1 MIADLGLKGNE
12 LLVFAL
18 IHGYTKDGKSKCR
31 VSLSYIAKWLCTNKS
46 MVIKVINNL
55 ELGGYIN
62 RHEYLE
68 GQVRCVEYS
77 TNYEDL
83 LEKVASGENI
93 GLLKPKKS
101 KGVKMTPATERAL
114 DGGCQNNTGVKMTT
128 KGCQNDN
135 ERGVKMVPNNNI
147 IINYNNFYCADP
159 AQQEEEKKIF
169 YQTFLLRNAADPAAE
184 VEKFIAYNDSL
195 QWRNEKG
202 RVYDTPEARASLAK
216 LWQFKTEGQWAR
228 QDYLNALIALVSAA
242 RKENIEGVEALLD
255 QKVRL
260 VWNGSNQHWDW
271 VITPDA
277 RRWVEA
283 HAQMVH
289 EHIDPVLRGARATF
303 SMVNN

>member
-31 VSLSYIAKWLCTNKS
+31 VSLSYIAKWLCSNKS

-68 GQVRCVEYS
+68 GRVRCVEYS

-114 DGGCQNNTGVKMTT
+114 DWGCQNNTGVKMTT

-135 ERGVKMVPNNNI
+135 ERGVKMVPNNNM
-147 IINYNNFYCADP
+147 IINYNNFYCASP
-159 AQQEEEKKIF
+159 AQQEEEKKNF
-169 YQTFLLRNAADPAAE
+169 YQLFFWKNAADPAVE

-202 RVYDTPEARASLAK
+202 RVYETPEQRLGLAGI
-216 LWQFKTEGQWAR
+216 WEFKADGHWANPE
-228 QDYLNALIALVSAA
+228 YLKAVKAICEESSSDS
-242 RKENIEGVEALLD
+242 GVEVLINH
-255 QKVRL
+255 KITL
-260 VWNGSNQHWDW
+260 VWNGQKQKWQW
-271 VITPDA
+271 RVTAEA
-277 RRWVEA
+277 RRWIET
-283 HAQMVH
+283 HAELVRKHLTPITSGRTVMF
-289 EHIDPVLRGARATF
+289 EMIKA
-303 SMVNN
+303 S

>member
-101 KGVKMTPATERAL
+101 KGVKMTPTTERAL

-135 ERGVKMVPNNNI
+135 ERGVKMVPNNNM
-147 IINYNNFYCADP
+147 IINYNNFYCASP
-159 AQQEEEKKIF
+159 AQQEEEKKNF
-169 YQTFLLRNAADPAAE
+169 YQLFFWKNAADPAVE

-202 RVYDTPEARASLAK
+202 RVYETPEQRLGLAGI
-216 LWQFKTEGQWAR
+216 WEFKADGHWANPE
-228 QDYLNALIALVSAA
+228 YLKAVKAICEESSFDS
-242 RKENIEGVEALLD
+242 GVEVLINH
-255 QKVRL
+255 KITL
-260 VWNGSNQHWDW
+260 VWNGQKQKWQW
-271 VITPDA
+271 RVTAEA
-277 RRWVEA
+277 RRWIET
-283 HAQMVH
+283 HAELVRKH
-289 EHIDPVLRGARATF
+289 LT
-303 SMVNN
+303 SMTSGRTVMFEMIKAS

>member
-135 ERGVKMVPNNNI
+135 ERGVKMVPNNNM
-147 IINYNNFYCADP
+147 IINYNNFYCASP
-159 AQQEEEKKIF
+159 AQQEEEKKNF
-169 YQTFLLRNAADPAAE
+169 YQLFFWKNAADPAVE

-202 RVYDTPEARASLAK
+202 RVYETPEQRLGLAGI
-216 LWQFKTEGQWAR
+216 WEFKADGHWANPE
-228 QDYLNALIALVSAA
+228 YLKAVKAICEESSSDS
-242 RKENIEGVEALLD
+242 GVEVLINH
-255 QKVRL
+255 KITL
-260 VWNGSNQHWDW
+260 VWNGQKQKWQW
-271 VITPDA
+271 RVTAEA
-277 RRWVEA
+277 RRWIET
-283 HAQMVH
+283 HAELVRKHLTPMTSGRTVMF
-289 EHIDPVLRGARATF
+289 EMIKA
-303 SMVNN
+303 S